1 MATSDIET
9 VGAAANTAKLVAAV
23 GLALAGFVAYFMLS
37 ARGSTVQWSS
47 LLAGVVLGVV
57 VFLFSYTGRN
67 FLAFVRDAKR
77 EVEKVVW
84 PTRRESMQMTLY
96 VFAFVFVM
104 ALFLW
109 LTDKT
114 LEWFLYDLI
123 LGWRN

>member
-23 GLALAGFVAYFMLS
+23 GLALACFVAYFMLS

-57 VFLFSYTGRN
+57 VFLSSYTGRN

>member
-9 VGAAANTAKLVAAV
+9 VGSAADTAKIVVAAA
-23 GLALAGFVAYFMLS
+23 LALAGFVAYFMLS

-47 LLAGVVLGVV
+47 LLAGVVLGVI
-57 VFLFSYTGRN
+57 VFLSSYTGRN

-84 PTRRESMQMTLY
+84 PARRESMQMTLY